1 MGKLYRVVSNE
12 SVLDEDKMSVNDFG
26 IKIGDKV
33 EVLHYEEYKH
43 DAPSRYIG
51 CRGVVFSTTRIN
63 SGESRNFGVSF
74 GEGGHFD
81 KWDFSPEQLKLVKT
95 N

>member
-1 MGKLYRVVSNE
+1 MGKLYRVVNNE
-12 SVLDEDKMSVNDFG
+12 DVLGENKMSVNEFG

-33 EVLHYEEYKH
+33 EVLFFEEETE

-51 CRGVVFSTTRIN
+51 CRGVVFSTTRID